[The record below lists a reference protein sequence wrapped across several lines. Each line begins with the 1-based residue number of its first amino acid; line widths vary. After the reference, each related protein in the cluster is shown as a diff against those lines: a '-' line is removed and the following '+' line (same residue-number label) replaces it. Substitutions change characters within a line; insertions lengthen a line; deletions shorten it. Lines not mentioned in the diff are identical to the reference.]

1 MELKQHVDLSAMNT
15 LRLPS
20 TARYFFQ
27 AEDEQQIVDALAWA
41 RRHGLGLLLLGS
53 GSNVVLPRQINAL
66 VLQWVNRGIA
76 VSTSRAQTVLVD
88 VAAGEDWHGLVS
100 EMLSRG
106 IHGLENLALIPGT
119 VGAAPVQNIGA
130 YGVELQ
136 QFVVSVRALDTT
148 TLQWHELTPQ
158 QCAFSY
164 RNSLFRAQPQRYII
178 SQLRLE
184 LSHLPQVNDSY
195 AALRTE
201 LDRRGIRSASPAE
214 VFDAVVEIRQRK
226 LPDPRRQPNA
236 GSFFKNP
243 LVSAQRYNDLRAEF
257 PDVVAYSQADGQ
269 VKLAAGW
276 LIEQAGFKGVF
287 RHDVG
292 MHQQQALVLVNRG
305 CADAAAVLAYAG
317 EVAATVQSRFNV
329 SLQREPLLVRDDGRC
344 SSV

>member
-1 MELKQHVDLSAMNT
+1 MECKQHVDLRAMNT

-27 AEDEQQIVDALAWA
+27 AEDEQQIVDAVAWA
-41 RRHGLGLLLLGS
+41 RRQGLGLLLLGS

-66 VLQWVNRGIA
+66 VLQLLNRGIA
-76 VSTSRAQTVLVD
+76 VSSSRSQNVQVD

-136 QFVVSVRALDTT
+136 QFVVAVRALDTT
-148 TLQWHELTPQ
+148 TLQWRELTPQ

-164 RNSLFRAQPQRYII
+164 RNSLFRAQPQRFII

-184 LSHLPQVNDSY
+184 LSHLATVNDSY

-201 LDRRGIRSASPAE
+201 LDRRGITSASPAE
-214 VFDAVVEIRQRK
+214 VFDAVVDIRQRK

-243 LVSAQRYNDLRAEF
+243 LISAQLYSQLCLEF
-257 PDVVAYSQADGQ
+257 PELVAYPQADGR

-276 LIEQAGFKGVF
+276 LIEQTGFKGVF
-287 RHDVG
+287 RQDVG

-305 CADAAAVLAYAG
+305 CADAAAVLAYAD
-317 EVAATVQSRFNV
+317 EVAAAVKSRFNV
-329 SLQREPLLVRDDGRC
+329 SLQREPLLVRGDGSC
-344 SSV
+344 SSA